1 MKPGIAGYSVM
12 DPAPAPPAAARPAAP
27 AAAERARHEWVL
39 LSNPQSFR
47 MSMGDRLQ
55 RLESLARDRGIPVL
69 HVSDAQ
75 SIAAAVRE
83 AVEAGAV
90 RMAVAGGDG
99 TLQAVVS
106 ELLQQLPFERR
117 PAILILG
124 GGRTNLIA
132 RDLASRGEVGAVFA
146 RAVGSTDLR
155 RARRAVLHVRQDG
168 GFSQHGFFLAGALVD
183 EVIRDCHAYRA
194 AHRDALRTGHTAT
207 AWRLPQLAVLA
218 ASGRRR
224 FHAPALDVDA
234 GPLGRLRGPAR
245 FLIATTLQHSDGLYD
260 PYAPRGEGPLRL
272 TAVRAGAAGFWR
284 RLPRL
289 LTGRYAAAM
298 HPGCGYLS
306 GRCERVSITGLASL
320 TLDGQEHLLDPG
332 RPVELSAP
340 DEIEFLVP

>member
-1 MKPGIAGYSVM
+1 MRPGIAGYSAM
-12 DPAPAPPAAARPAAP
+12 DPEPAPPAAASPAAP
-27 AAAERARHEWVL
+27 AAPPHARHEWVL
-39 LSNPQSFR
+39 LSNPRSFR
-47 MSMGDRLQ
+47 MSMGDRLE
-55 RLESLARDRGIPVL
+55 RLESLAADRGIPVL
-69 HVSDAQ
+69 HVSDAE
-75 SIAAAVRE
+75 SIAE
-83 AVEAGAV
+83 AVAEVADAGAAN
-90 RMAVAGGDG
+90 MAVAGGDG
-99 TLQAVVS
+99 TLQAVVT

-146 RAVGSTDLR
+146 RAVGSTELR
-155 RARRAVLHVRQDG
+155 RARRAVLQLRQDD

-218 ASGRRR
+218 ALGKRR
-224 FHAPALDVDA
+224 FQAPALAIEA
-234 GPLGRLRGPAR
+234 GRLGRLDGPVR
-245 FLIATTLQHSDGLYD
+245 LLLATTLRHADGLYD
-260 PYAPRGEGPLRL
+260 PYAARGEGALRL

-289 LTGRYAAAM
+289 VTGRYSAAM
-298 HPGCGYLS
+298 RPGSGYLS
-306 GRCERVSITGLASL
+306 GRCAGVSIIGLRSL
-320 TLDGQEHLLDPG
+320 TLDGQEHHLDPA
-332 RPVELSAP
+332 RPVEFSAP